1 MAEYKKADLKTKL
14 DTDFANNSTGAITAK
29 TLRDN
34 LNHIVDS
41 IEPIVASGTDMY
53 FTSALD
59 IRDSGITSTSTP
71 INKINAQWD
80 GTTVSK
86 IEFTSGIDS
95 LNKEDGGIDFYTSG
109 SGTTLSGQGPQKR
122 VSIRPKGDVVIYS
135 SGLNPPLKVVKG
147 HAQSGVAF
155 FATGTPNIIA
165 APSGKLFKTGQLDT
179 RTQTFVDR
187 TTLDEY
193 GHFGIGVNPE
203 QPLHV
208 RASGD
213 AIRGDFEHL
222 SNNSADLVC
231 QSISQGNLSIKI
243 IFTQHL
249 A

>member
-14 DTDFANNSTGAITAK
+14 DTDFANNSSGAITAK

-95 LNKEDGGIDFYTSG
+95 LN
-109 SGTTLSGQGPQKR
+109 
-122 VSIRPKGDVVIYS
+122 
-135 SGLNPPLKVVKG
+135 
-147 HAQSGVAF
+147 
-155 FATGTPNIIA
+155 
-165 APSGKLFKTGQLDT
+165 
-179 RTQTFVDR
+179 
-187 TTLDEY
+187 
-193 GHFGIGVNPE
+193 
-203 QPLHV
+203 
-208 RASGD
+208 
-213 AIRGDFEHL
+213 
-222 SNNSADLVC
+222 
-231 QSISQGNLSIKI
+231 
-243 IFTQHL
+243 
-249 A
+249 